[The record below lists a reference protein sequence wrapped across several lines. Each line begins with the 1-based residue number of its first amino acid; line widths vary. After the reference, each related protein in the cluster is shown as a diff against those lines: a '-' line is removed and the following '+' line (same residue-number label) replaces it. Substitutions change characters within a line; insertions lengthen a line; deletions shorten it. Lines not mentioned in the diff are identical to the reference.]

1 MFITPPRILSAS
13 ERYNNIS
20 SVLGKSDQS
29 DDISVK
35 NAKTNNIQANLII
48 YTKQIK
54 RWELCSCNNT
64 RSCKQSFRFQQHQS
78 KKKRFHR
85 IIWRRKGSKEVA
97 LIWFKNN
104 ADNINNTLLIRRDS
118 KSLFIAILGK
128 NSRVTHISSLL
139 KYICAKLTSQWILGH
154 SKVTGNEL
162 ADKAAK
168 ETVCLSVVQ
177 FPIALSSALNF
188 IKNVIKDGSITNNRT
203 RKVYAKYHTAIDSAQ
218 IHSRHDQVLIA
229 RLRSGHPQSLR
240 GYLHH
245 LNSDIDPVCPKC
257 HKEDHIL
264 KHWLM
269 ISPIGGNLRQQE
281 FQCHRGTLKWLATH
295 SKAVATSARKTLV
308 NFYI

>member
-1 MFITPPRILSAS
+1 MCQTHQPMDPGTLESNWKRTSWQSSKRNSMSICST
-13 ERYNNIS
+13 IS
-20 SVLGKSDQS
+20 NC
-29 DDISVK
+29 IVK
-35 NAKTNNIQANLII
+35 
-48 YTKQIK
+48 
-54 RWELCSCNNT
+54 CS
-64 RSCKQSFRFQQHQS
+64 
-78 KKKRFHR
+78 
-85 IIWRRKGSKEVA
+85 
-97 LIWFKNN
+97 
-104 ADNINNTLLIRRDS
+104 
-118 KSLFIAILGK
+118 
-128 NSRVTHISSLL
+128 
-139 KYICAKLTSQWILGH
+139 
-154 SKVTGNEL
+154 
-162 ADKAAK
+162 
-168 ETVCLSVVQ
+168 Q
-177 FPIALSSALNF
+177 FYQ
-188 IKNVIKDGSITNNRT
+188 NVIKDGSITNNRT